1 MNIIGKLLETVETF
15 GDREL
20 VREKEHR
27 WHLAELVRMAEAFGA
42 LIAEAD
48 RSRFKNVAI
57 LLPNSVGF
65 VISYFAILFAG
76 RTVVP
81 LNCLLKPPELANL
94 LTDCEAEVLI
104 TSQMCRPVV
113 EALCALIKK
122 QFKVFYVEEVLCSNT
137 LRHLQGGDSWKQ
149 ISADDVACL
158 LYTSGTVGQPK
169 GVMLTHR
176 NLLSNVTSCQRWLEV
191 SPEDSFLCVLPMFH
205 SFGMTTCFLLP
216 LLCGSSIWILPAY
229 NPAMLLD
236 LLGREN
242 ITALILVPPWFHL
255 LLEAARSRTAQL
267 KTVRI
272 CISGGGPLPAQL
284 ETAFPRV
291 FKLPLYN
298 GYGLTEASPVVSAN
312 RPQDYK
318 PGSIGKPIPEVSVA
332 IWKSSQPDIATPSVE
347 PRLSAGEVGEIMVRG
362 PNVMQGYFRL
372 PQETAQT
379 ISPDGWLHTGDL
391 GYLDADGFLYIT
403 GRKKELIV
411 VCGKNVYPCE
421 VELVL
426 MEYPGVAEAAV
437 VGESDPDRGRGEQV
451 VAYIRLQEGVSVS
464 EKELRHHCAQ
474 RLADY
479 KLPRRYVFV
488 NELPKNTLGKIQKFL
503 LHQ

>member
-1 MNIIGKLLETVETF
+1 MNIIARLLDTMAMF
-15 GDREL
+15 GDGEL
-20 VREKEHR
+20 VREKERR
-27 WHLAELVRMAEAFGA
+27 WHLAEVVSMAEAFGG

-48 RSRFKNVAI
+48 KSRFKNVA
-57 LLPNSVGF
+57 LLMPNSACF

-104 TSQMCRPVV
+104 TSQMFRPVV
-113 EALCALIKK
+113 EALRALNKK
-122 QFKVFYVEEVLCSNT
+122 QLHVFYMEEVLSSGT
-137 LRHLQGGDSWKQ
+137 LRHSQGSDSWKY
-149 ISADDVACL
+149 IAADEIACL

-176 NLLSNVTSCQRWLEV
+176 NLLSNVSSCQRWLEV
-191 SPEDSFLCVLPMFH
+191 SPEDSFVCVLPMFH
-205 SFGMTTCFLLP
+205 SFGMTTSFLLP
-216 LLCGSSIWILPAY
+216 LLCGCPIWILSAY
-229 NPAMLLD
+229 NPAILLD
-236 LLGREN
+236 LLAREK

-255 LLEAARSRTAQL
+255 LLEAARSRTPQL
-267 KTVRI
+267 KSVRI

-284 ETAFPRV
+284 ETFFPEV

-318 PGSIGKPIPEVSVA
+318 PGSIGKPIPDVSVA
-332 IWKSSQPDIATPSVE
+332 IWRADIPDTASYSAE
-347 PRLSAGEVGEIMVRG
+347 PQLSAGEVGEIMVRG

-379 ISPDGWLHTGDL
+379 ITPDGWLHTGDL
-391 GYLDADGFLYIT
+391 GYLDAEGFLYIT

-411 VCGKNVYPCE
+411 VCGKNVYPAE

-437 VGESDPDRGRGEQV
+437 VGESDPAQGRGEQV

-464 EKELRHHCAQ
+464 ERELRHHCAQ
-474 RLADY
+474 RLAAY
-479 KLPRRYVFV
+479 KIPRRYVFV

-503 LHQ
+503 LH